1 MPSMHARECDVG
13 VALGYV
19 YRPVHVHMFSKLDFQ
34 LALNVFILFNQLQIA
49 DCRYTDT
56 HTIGTNGIDG
66 MIDEEDVKT

>member
-34 LALNVFILFNQLQIA
+34 LALNVFILFNNQQLQIA
-49 DCRYTDT
+49 DT

>member
-34 LALNVFILFNQLQIA
+34 LALLNVFIQ
-49 DCRYTDT
+49 
-56 HTIGTNGIDG
+56 
-66 MIDEEDVKT
+66 

>member
-34 LALNVFILFNQLQIA
+34 LALNVFILFNQQLA
-49 DCRYTDT
+49 DCRLQIHDRLGRTKRYRWHD
-56 HTIGTNGIDG
+56 
-66 MIDEEDVKT
+66 